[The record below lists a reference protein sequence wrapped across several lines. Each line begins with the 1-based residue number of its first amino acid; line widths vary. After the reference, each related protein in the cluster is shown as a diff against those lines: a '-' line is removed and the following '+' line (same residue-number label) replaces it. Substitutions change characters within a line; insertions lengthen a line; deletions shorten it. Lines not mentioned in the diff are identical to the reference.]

1 MNKKTGK
8 ASDKTIINLLIVAN
22 FFSLTVNILE
32 KLHEKNVIKL
42 DINININCKYVH
54 IKKYEEK
61 EMKNNNEKMCA

>member
-22 FFSLTVNILE
+22 FFSLTVSILE
-32 KLHEKNVIKL
+32 KLHEKNVMKL
-42 DINININCKYVH
+42 DININCKYVH